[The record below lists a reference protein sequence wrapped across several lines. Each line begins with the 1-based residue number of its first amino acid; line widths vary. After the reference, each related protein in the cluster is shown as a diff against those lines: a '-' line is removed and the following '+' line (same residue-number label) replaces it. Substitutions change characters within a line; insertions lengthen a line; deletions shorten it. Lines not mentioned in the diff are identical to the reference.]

1 MRLYSPAKINLFLNV
16 TSKRPDG
23 YHELVTIMCR
33 IGLYDEINISP
44 NTDKTS
50 VSCCHPDVPEDDSNL
65 VVRAADTFFKSI
77 HTREHVNIS
86 IDKKIPVGAGLGGGS
101 SNAATVLSWLNMYYG
116 NPLAQKKLIDLG
128 LSIGADVPFFIFKQA
143 AIASGIGEKLEP
155 FENIRPFPVVLVF
168 PGFSVST
175 GEVFKKMNLRL
186 TKCEKKLKK
195 ILLRKKGYDITEFL
209 CNDLE
214 TVTASMHPVIS
225 SIKNS
230 LLNLGAS
237 ASLMTGSGP
246 TVFGLFAD
254 YEAAREAQTVLMQ
267 NRDWQVFLADMMV

>member
-23 YHELVTIMCR
+23 YHELVTILSR
-33 IGLYDEINISP
+33 ISLYDEINISHG
-44 NTDKTS
+44 TGKTS
-50 VSCCHPDVPEDDSNL
+50 VSCIHPDVPEDDTNL
-65 VVRAADTFFKSI
+65 AIRAAYTFFKAI
-77 HTREHVNIS
+77 NTHEHINIS

-101 SNAATVLSWLNMYYG
+101 SNAATVLSWLNRYYG
-116 NPLAQKKLIDLG
+116 NPLSQEKLITIG
-128 LSIGADVPFFIFKQA
+128 LSIGADVPFFIFKKT

-155 FENIRPFPVVLVF
+155 FENIMPFPVVLVF
-168 PGFSVST
+168 PGFNVST

-195 ILLRKKGYDITEFL
+195 ILLRKKECNITEYL

-214 TVTASMHPVIS
+214 TVTASMYPVIS

-230 LLNLGAS
+230 LLSLGAS
-237 ASLMTGSGP
+237 AALMTGSGP
-246 TVFGLFAD
+246 TVFGLFSDHETARKAH
-254 YEAAREAQTVLMQ
+254 AALMQ
-267 NRDWQVFLADMMV
+267 NMDWQIFLADIVV

>member
-23 YHELVTIMCR
+23 YHELVSIMCR
-33 IGLYDEINISP
+33 INLYDKITILP
-44 NTDKTS
+44 NPIKTS
-50 VSCCHPDVPEDDSNL
+50 VSCIHPHVPEDGTNL
-65 VVRAADTFFKSI
+65 AARAADIFFKTI
-77 HTREHVNIS
+77 NTREHIHIT

-101 SNAATVLSWLNMYYG
+101 SNAATVLTWLNQHYG
-116 NPLAQKKLIDLG
+116 KPLSQEKLMALG
-128 LSIGADVPFFIFKQA
+128 LTIGADVPFFIFKQP

-155 FENIRPFPVVLVF
+155 FVNIMLFPVVLVF

-186 TKCEKKLKK
+186 TKCEKKLKN
-195 ILLRKKGYDITEFL
+195 LLLGKKGYDMTEYL

-214 TVTASMHPVIS
+214 TVTVSKYPFIS

-237 ASLMTGSGP
+237 ATLMTGSGP
-246 TVFGLFAD
+246 TVFGLFPD
-254 YEAAREAQTVLMQ
+254 HETARKAQVALMQ
-267 NRDWQVFLADMMV
+267 NMDWQVFLADMIT

>member
-16 TSKRPDG
+16 TSKRPDD

-33 IGLYDEINISP
+33 VSLYDEINISP
-44 NTDKTS
+44 RTGKTS
-50 VSCCHPDVPEDDSNL
+50 VSCSHPDVPEDATNL
-65 VVRAADTFFKSI
+65 VIHAADSFFKTMNRHEHI
-77 HTREHVNIS
+77 HIS

-101 SNAATVLSWLNMYYG
+101 SNAATVLSWLNRFYG
-116 NPLAQKKLIDLG
+116 NPLSREKLIALG
-128 LSIGADVPFFIFKQA
+128 LSIGADVPFFIFQQPA
-143 AIASGIGEKLEP
+143 MASGIGEKLEP
-155 FENIRPFPVVLVF
+155 FENIMPFPVILVF

-195 ILLRKKGYDITEFL
+195 ILLEKKRCNIMECL

-214 TVTASMHPVIS
+214 TVTVSMYPVIS

-237 ASLMTGSGP
+237 AALMTGSGP
-246 TVFGLFAD
+246 TVFGLFQEHETARKAQ
-254 YEAAREAQTVLMQ
+254 AALTQ
-267 NRDWQVFLADMMV
+267 NRDWQVFLADLLV